1 MTVRERVGA
10 ALAERALQ
18 LVGVAFG
25 GSGIAHFWT
34 WSRGDG
40 QALRAAVASGDVPAA
55 VSAAVAYGEGHP
67 AYVLAVLAG
76 TVLFVRRP

>member
-1 MTVRERVGA
+1 MTLRERVGA

-25 GSGIAHFWT
+25 GGGIAHFWT

-40 QALRAAVASGDVPAA
+40 QALRTAVASGDVSVA
-55 VSAAVAYGEGHP
+55 VSTAVTYGEGHP

-76 TVLFVRRP
+76 VLLFVRRP

>member
-1 MTVRERVGA
+1 MTLRERVGT

-25 GSGIAHFWT
+25 GGGIAHFWT

-40 QALRAAVASGDVPAA
+40 QQLRAAVASGDVSAA
-55 VSAAVAYGEGHP
+55 VSTVAAYAEGHP
-67 AYVLAVLAG
+67 AYVLALLAG
-76 TVLFVRRP
+76 VLLFVRRP